1 MNMRKIV
8 CVVCSLIV
16 SPSLGSNAQAR
27 HWESLYAFG
36 DSYTDS
42 GAGYVDGNGP
52 TAVVYLAASLGIPF
66 TYAGDPN
73 SSGKSLNF
81 AVSGARTGKGEG
93 TRVRP
98 ATSGCG
104 PNDPLLGLGMR
115 TQVFDF
121 ARRVNSG
128 ALHFDPDKTLFFIAG
143 GLNDRGLPTAE
154 TIANL
159 EGEIREIAGLG
170 GKNFLVAL
178 LPTKIPDFAEMGI
191 RLNPALARIPKDL
204 EPTVKNV
211 RIRMSRW
218 GEYFDQVIEKP
229 AKHGIRNT
237 KDQCAGRAL
246 FGEDSTPCGVPDAF
260 FYFHSGHPST
270 AVHRIVA
277 RGLEREVAQLF
288 P

>member
-1 MNMRKIV
+1 MNMRKTIRIASSLFV
-8 CVVCSLIV
+8 CLSFV
-16 SPSLGSNAQAR
+16 SNAQAR

-52 TAVVYLAASLGIPF
+52 SAVVYLATKLGIPF

-81 AVSGARTGKGEG
+81 AVSGARTGRGDG
-93 TRVRP
+93 MRIRP

-104 PNDPLLGLGMR
+104 PDDALLGRGMQ
-115 TQVFDF
+115 TQVLDF

-128 ALHFDPDKTLFFIAG
+128 VLHIDPDKTLFFIAG

-159 EGEIREIAGLG
+159 EGEIREIARLG

-178 LPTKIPDFAEMGI
+178 LPTKIPDFAEMGV

-204 EPTVKNV
+204 EPSLKDV

-218 GEYFDQVIEKP
+218 GEYFDQVMEKP
-229 AKHGIRNT
+229 AEYGITNT
-237 KDQCAGRAL
+237 TDQCAGRAI
-246 FGEDSTPCGVPDAF
+246 FGEDSRPCATPDAF
-260 FYFHSGHPST
+260 FYFHSGHPSA

-277 RGLEREVAQLF
+277 RELEREVAQLF

>member
-1 MNMRKIV
+1 MNMRKTI
-8 CVVCSLIV
+8 CIACSLVV
-16 SPSLGSNAQAR
+16 SLSVVSNAQAR

-73 SSGKSLNF
+73 SSAKSLNF
-81 AVSGARTGKGEG
+81 AVSGARTGKGDG
-93 TRVRP
+93 MRIRP

-104 PNDPLLGLGMR
+104 LNDALLGLGMQ
-115 TQVFDF
+115 TQVLDF

-143 GLNDRGLPTAE
+143 GLNDRGMPTAE

-159 EGEIREIAGLG
+159 EDEIREIVRLG

-178 LPTKIPDFAEMGI
+178 LPTKIPDFAEMGV
-191 RLNPALARIPKDL
+191 RLNPALVRIPKDL
-204 EPTVKNV
+204 EPSLKDV
-211 RIRMSRW
+211 RIRTSRW
-218 GEYFDQVIEKP
+218 GEYLDQVMER
-229 AKHGIRNT
+229 AAEYGITNT
-237 KDQCAGRAL
+237 TDQCAGRAI
-246 FGEDSTPCGVPDAF
+246 FGEDSTPCATPDAF

>member
-1 MNMRKIV
+1 MRKIICIAYGLV
-8 CVVCSLIV
+8 FSLCMA
-16 SPSLGSNAQAR
+16 SNAQAHR
-27 HWESLYAFG
+27 WESLYAFG

-73 SSGKSLNF
+73 SSAKSLNF
-81 AVSGARTGKGEG
+81 AVSGARTGKGDG
-93 TRVRP
+93 IRIRP
-98 ATSGCG
+98 VTSSCG
-104 PNDPLLGLGMR
+104 PNDALLGRGMQ
-115 TQVFDF
+115 TQVLDF

-128 ALHFDPDKTLFFIAG
+128 VLHFDSDKTLFFIAG

-159 EGEIREIAGLG
+159 EGEIREIVRLG

-178 LPTKIPDFAEMGI
+178 LPTKIPDFAEMGA
-191 RLNPALARIPKDL
+191 RLNPALGRIPKDL
-204 EPTVKNV
+204 EPSLKDV

-218 GEYFDQVIEKP
+218 GKYLDQVMEKP
-229 AKHGIRNT
+229 AKYGITNT
-237 KDQCAGRAL
+237 TDQCAGRAI
-246 FGEDSTPCGVPDAF
+246 FGEDSTPCATPDAF

>member
-1 MNMRKIV
+1 MWHYFSEREPEMNMRKTI
-8 CVVCSLIV
+8 CIVCSLFACLAV
-16 SPSLGSNAQAR
+16 FSKAQAR

-42 GAGYVDGNGP
+42 GAGYTDGNGP
-52 TAVVYLAASLGIPF
+52 TAVVYLATKLGIPF

-73 SSGKSLNF
+73 SSGKSDGMRIR
-81 AVSGARTGKGEG
+81 A
-93 TRVRP
+93 

-104 PNDPLLGLGMR
+104 PDDALLGRGMQN
-115 TQVFDF
+115 QVLDF

-128 ALHFDPDKTLFFIAG
+128 VLHFDPDKTIFFIAG

-159 EGEIREIAGLG
+159 EGEIREIVRLG

-178 LPTKIPDFAEMGI
+178 LPTKIPDFAEMGL
-191 RLNPALARIPKDL
+191 RLNPALALIPKDL
-204 EPTVKNV
+204 EPSLKDA
-211 RIRMSRW
+211 RIRMSSW

-229 AKHGIRNT
+229 AEYGIANT
-237 KDQCAGRAL
+237 TEQCAGRAI
-246 FGEDSTPCGVPDAF
+246 FGEDSRPCATPDAF
-260 FYFHSGHPST
+260 FYFHSGHPSA

-277 RGLEREVAQLF
+277 RGLERELAQLF

>member
-1 MNMRKIV
+1 MNIRKIV

-16 SPSLGSNAQAR
+16 SSSLGSNAQAR
-27 HWESLYAFG
+27 HWEALYAFG

-42 GAGYVDGNGP
+42 GAGYLDGNGP

-93 TRVRP
+93 TRIRP

-104 PNDPLLGLGMR
+104 PNDALLGLGMQ
-115 TQVFDF
+115 TQVLDF

-128 ALHFDPDKTLFFIAG
+128 TIHFDPNTTLFFIAG
-143 GLNDRGLPTAE
+143 GLNDRGMPTSE
-154 TIANL
+154 TILNL
-159 EGEIREIAGLG
+159 EGEIRDIIRLG

-178 LPTKIPDFAEMGI
+178 LPTKIPDFAGMGV

-204 EPTVKNV
+204 EGSPKDV

-218 GEYFDQVIEKP
+218 GEYFDRVMKKP
-229 AKHGIRNT
+229 ADYGITNT
-237 KDQCAGRAL
+237 TDQCAGRAL
-246 FGEDSTPCGVPDAF
+246 FGEDPTPCGMPDAF

-270 AVHRIVA
+270 AVHRTVA